1 MRKGVIWGI
10 LGILMAL
17 VVSSAY
23 AKEPSTGDVLLSK
36 LRELGWRMVYYKSK
50 DKEIWGNRG
59 YIIYRPG
66 VPEYKIKKRQ
76 EEIKVVSSPPPQ
88 ARMLSQEELGKLRGE
103 IQKTLQEFALEREKR
118 KELEKYLG
126 DVEEQLQAYK
136 EEVKVERGKTYTV
149 VKGDSLWKIAEKFY
163 GTPLKWPLIYKAN
176 KNEIKNPNRIYPGQK
191 LIIPV
196 AETVTT
202 PPSPQKHYL
211 K

>member
-1 MRKGVIWGI
+1 
-10 LGILMAL
+10 MAL

-23 AKEPSTGDVLLSK
+23 AKEPTTGEVLLSK

-59 YIIYRPG
+59 YIVYRPG
-66 VPEYKIKKRQ
+66 VPEYKIKQPK

-88 ARMLSQEELGKLRGE
+88 PKMLSQEELGKLRSE
-103 IQKTLQEFALEREKR
+103 IQKTLQELALEREKR

-126 DVEEQLQAYK
+126 DVEEQLKAYK
-136 EEVKVERGKTYTV
+136 EEVKVETGKSYTV
-149 VKGDSLWKIAEKFY
+149 LKGDSLWKISEKFY

-176 KNEIKNPNRIYPGQK
+176 QNEIKNPNRIYPGQK
-191 LIIPV
+191 LVIPA
-196 AETVTT
+196 AETTAPIT
-202 PPSPQKHYL
+202 PKKHYL